1 MTSVIFIAYQHMK
14 KIENKTILMK
24 YIELQKGVSLEE
36 LLHSMYI
43 EQQLS
48 IRDIAEELGIHY
60 HTVNSWLDEIGIKK
74 RLPYETLLNVMEIR
88 RKLNKKHTNN
98 VSEEEE

>member
-1 MTSVIFIAYQHMK
+1 MK

-88 RKLNKKHTNN
+88 RKLNKEHTSN
-98 VSEEEE
+98 VSKEGEIIE

>member
-1 MTSVIFIAYQHMK
+1 MK

-48 IRDIAEELGIHY
+48 IRDIAEKLEIHY

-88 RKLNKKHTNN
+88 RKLNKEHTDN
-98 VSEEEE
+98 VSKEGNN

>member
-1 MTSVIFIAYQHMK
+1 MK

>member
-1 MTSVIFIAYQHMK
+1 MTLVISIAYQHMK
-14 KIENKTILMK
+14 KIKNKTILMK

-48 IRDIAEELGIHY
+48 IRDIAKELGIHY
-60 HTVNSWLDEIGIKK
+60 HTVNSWLDEMGIKK

-88 RKLNKKHTNN
+88 RKLNK
-98 VSEEEE
+98 EGE

>member
-1 MTSVIFIAYQHMK
+1 MTLVISIAYQHMK
-14 KIENKTILMK
+14 KIESKTILMK

-60 HTVNSWLDEIGIKK
+60 HTVNSWLDKIGIKK

-88 RKLNKKHTNN
+88 RKLSKEGDN
-98 VSEEEE
+98 E